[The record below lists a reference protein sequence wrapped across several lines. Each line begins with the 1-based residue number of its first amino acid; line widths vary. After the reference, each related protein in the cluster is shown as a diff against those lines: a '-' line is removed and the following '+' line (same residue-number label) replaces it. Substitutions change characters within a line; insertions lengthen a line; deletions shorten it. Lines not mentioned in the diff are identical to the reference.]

1 MVVVLC
7 DADIVMVLCDADVVV
22 VPCDADNYGRSTV

>member
-22 VPCDADNYGRSTV
+22 VPCDADNYGRGAV

>member
-22 VPCDADNYGRSTV
+22 VPCDADNYGRGAI